1 MTTVL
6 TINGSALSGIR
17 VRNSVVAVIVD
28 FCRPSLKPFLHEHV
42 TAQEQEQTLF
52 FESRIFRIWYGVM
65 MLLWG
70 LLFALFN
77 SISFFLDHWH
87 YPAIMVL
94 GAFVAG
100 LTPEG
105 GGAVAFPVLS
115 VFFDLK
121 RDMARDFSLMIQSIG
136 MTSAS
141 IWILSRKGRRL
152 ADYAPVLWFVPVS
165 FLGFVSGMVLLQA
178 IPVFII
184 QALFLSLIL
193 TFTLAYISSKHR
205 GDRPVLMVNNAA
217 DKMLLAGV
225 LIVGGMCA
233 SLFGT
238 GADIVLYTALV
249 TRFRM
254 DEKAATHMGIMVM
267 AAISVLGY
275 AYRVFWDGDIT
286 DYQIRTWLCAYPVVL
301 FMAPFGSYILHKLNV
316 EWMLRGIVA
325 LNIFQM
331 AYFNLKNPS
340 WDKLAWSGGA
350 SIFLFAIFWFS
361 LARIARQTERQ
372 RLAADPHRS

>member
-1 MTTVL
+1 M
-6 TINGSALSGIR
+6 
-17 VRNSVVAVIVD
+17 
-28 FCRPSLKPFLHEHV
+28 
-42 TAQEQEQTLF
+42 LF
-52 FESRIFRIWYGVM
+52 FESRIFRSWYGAM
-65 MLLWG
+65 MLLWV
-70 LLFALFN
+70 LLFALLN
-77 SISFFLDHWH
+77 SVSFLMDHWH

-115 VFFDLK
+115 VFFDIK
-121 RDMARDFSLMIQSIG
+121 REMARDFSLMIQSIG

-152 ADYAPVLWFVPVS
+152 ADYAPVLWFVPIS
-165 FLGFVSGMVLLQA
+165 FMGFVLGMLLLQA
-178 IPVFII
+178 IPVYII

-193 TFTLAYISSKHR
+193 TFALAYISSKHR
-205 GDRPVLMVNNAA
+205 GNRPVLAIGNSG

-225 LIVGGMCA
+225 LVAGGMCA

-254 DEKAATHMGIMVM
+254 DEKVATHMSIMVM
-267 AAISVLGY
+267 AAISILGY
-275 AYRVFWDGDIT
+275 AYRFFWDGDIT

-301 FMAPFGSYILHKLNV
+301 FMAPFGSYILNKLNV

-331 AYFNLKNPS
+331 AYFNLKIPT
-340 WDKLAWSGGA
+340 WEKLAWSTGS
-350 SIFLFAIFWFS
+350 SILLFAIFWFS
-361 LARIARQTERQ
+361 LAHIARQTERQ
-372 RLAADPHRS
+372 RPAADIV

>member
-1 MTTVL
+1 M
-6 TINGSALSGIR
+6 
-17 VRNSVVAVIVD
+17 
-28 FCRPSLKPFLHEHV
+28 
-42 TAQEQEQTLF
+42 F
-52 FESRIFRIWYGVM
+52 FESRIFRGWYAGM
-65 MLLWG
+65 MLLWL
-70 LLFALFN
+70 LLFATLS
-77 SISFFLDHWH
+77 SIPFLLDHWH

-115 VFFDLK
+115 VFFEIE
-121 RDMARDFSLMIQSIG
+121 REMARDFSLMIQSVG

-152 ADYAPVLWFVPVS
+152 ATYRPLLWMIPVS
-165 FLGFVSGMVLLQA
+165 FLGFVLGMALLQT

-184 QALFLSLIL
+184 QALFLSLIM
-193 TFTLAYISSKHR
+193 TFALAYVSSTHR
-205 GDRPVLMVNNAA
+205 GDRLVLQPSGVGDHA
-217 DKMLLAGV
+217 MLVGV
-225 LIVGGMCA
+225 LIAGGMCA

-238 GADIVLYTALV
+238 GADIVLYTMLV

-254 DEKAATHMGIMVM
+254 DEKVATHMSIMVM

-275 AYRVFWDGDIT
+275 GYRFFWDGDIT
-286 DYQIRTWLCAYPVVL
+286 DYQVRTWLCAYPVVL

-325 LNIFQM
+325 LNIFQLG
-331 AYFNLKNPS
+331 YFNLKNPS
-340 WDKLAWSGGA
+340 WEKFAWSGGF
-350 SIFLFAIFWFS
+350 SVVLFAIFWLS
-361 LARIARQTERQ
+361 LTRMTRQ
-372 RLAADPHRS
+372 RRAPGLG

>member
-1 MTTVL
+1 
-6 TINGSALSGIR
+6 
-17 VRNSVVAVIVD
+17 
-28 FCRPSLKPFLHEHV
+28 
-42 TAQEQEQTLF
+42 
-52 FESRIFRIWYGVM
+52 
-65 MLLWG
+65 MLLWV
-70 LLFALFN
+70 LLFALLN
-77 SISFFLDHWH
+77 SITFLLEHWH

-115 VFFDLK
+115 VFFDIK
-121 RDMARDFSLMIQSIG
+121 REMARDFSLMIQSIG

-141 IWILSRKGRRL
+141 IWILSRMGRRL
-152 ADYAPVLWFVPVS
+152 ADYAPVLWFIPIS
-165 FLGFVSGMVLLQA
+165 FLGFVLGMALLQA

-193 TFTLAYISSKHR
+193 TFALAYVSSKHR
-205 GDRPVLMVNNAA
+205 G
-217 DKMLLAGV
+217 KQQLLAVKGSGDRALLVGV
-225 LIVGGMCA
+225 LLAGGMCA

-254 DEKAATHMGIMVM
+254 NEKIATHMSIMVM
-267 AAISVLGY
+267 ATISILGY
-275 AYRVFWDGDIT
+275 AYRFFWDGDIT

-331 AYFNLKNPS
+331 AYFNLNNPS
-340 WDKLAWSGGA
+340 WEKLAWSSGF
-350 SIFLFAIFWFS
+350 SIVLFAIFWSS
-361 LARIARQTERQ
+361 LAHITRQTERQ
-372 RLAADPHRS
+372 RLAAESA

>member
-1 MTTVL
+1 
-6 TINGSALSGIR
+6 
-17 VRNSVVAVIVD
+17 
-28 FCRPSLKPFLHEHV
+28 
-42 TAQEQEQTLF
+42 
-52 FESRIFRIWYGVM
+52 M
-65 MLLWG
+65 MLLW
-70 LLFALFN
+70 LALFAMLN
-77 SISFFLDHWH
+77 SISFLLDHWH

-115 VFFDLK
+115 IFFDIK
-121 RDMARDFSLMIQSIG
+121 REMARDFSLMIQSVG

-141 IWILSRKGRRL
+141 IWILTRRNNRL
-152 ADYAPVLWFVPVS
+152 ADYAPVLWFVPVC
-165 FLGFVSGMVLLQA
+165 FLGFVLGMLLLQT
-178 IPVFII
+178 IPVYII

-193 TFTLAYISSKHR
+193 TFALAYISSKHR
-205 GDRPVLMVNNAA
+205 GDRHALSVDGYG
-217 DKMLLAGV
+217 DKGLLAAA
-225 LIVGGMCA
+225 LIAGGMCA

-254 DEKAATHMGIMVM
+254 DEKVGTHMSIMVM

-275 AYRVFWDGDIT
+275 AYRFFWDGDIT
-286 DYQIRTWLCAYPVVL
+286 EYQVRTWLCAYPVVL

-331 AYFNLKNPS
+331 VYFNLKSPT
-340 WDKLAWSGGA
+340 WEKVAWSGGA
-350 SIFLFAIFWFS
+350 SVLLFAIFWFS
-361 LARIARQTERQ
+361 LAHIAKQTARQKLEANT
-372 RLAADPHRS
+372 A

>member
-1 MTTVL
+1 
-6 TINGSALSGIR
+6 
-17 VRNSVVAVIVD
+17 
-28 FCRPSLKPFLHEHV
+28 
-42 TAQEQEQTLF
+42 
-52 FESRIFRIWYGVM
+52 
-65 MLLWG
+65 MLLWV
-70 LLFALFN
+70 LLFASLN
-77 SISFFLDHWH
+77 SIAFLFDHWH

-115 VFFDLK
+115 VFFDIK
-121 RDMARDFSLMIQSIG
+121 REMARDFSLMIQSIG

-141 IWILSRKGRRL
+141 IWILSRKGHRL
-152 ADYAPVLWFVPVS
+152 KDYAPVLVFVPVS
-165 FLGFVSGMVLLQA
+165 FLGFVLGMALLQT
-178 IPVFII
+178 IPVHII

-193 TFTLAYISSKHR
+193 TFALAYVSSKHR
-205 GDRPVLMVNNAA
+205 GNRH
-217 DKMLLAGV
+217 LLAVKGPGDNALLAVV
-225 LIVGGMCA
+225 LIAGGMCA

-254 DEKAATHMGIMVM
+254 DEKIATHMSIMVM
-267 AAISVLGY
+267 AAISILGY
-275 AYRVFWDGDIT
+275 AYRFFWDGDIT
-286 DYQIRTWLCAYPVVL
+286 DYQVLTWLCAYPVVL

-340 WDKLAWSGGA
+340 WEKFLWSSGF
-350 SIFLFAIFWFS
+350 SIVLFAVFWLS
-361 LARIARQTERQ
+361 LAHIARQTARN
-372 RLAADPHRS
+372 LPDGLPLGSN